1 MIDLGFALWM
11 IKRPMVSA
19 YMRPLVVGTF
29 MKSIR
34 ENAYT
39 LCKDLRDA
47 SVVLAMIFIF
57 LAFYSLI
64 CFFFYQGSYG
74 GFIYFS
80 SMPEAYYQL
89 LILLTTANFPDIML
103 PAYQQNFWNCLL
115 FVSFLLV
122 GLYFLMNVLLA
133 NVYFKFKVRLQSDG
147 VQNMIDQERYL
158 NEYLD
163 RFDIDNNGI
172 MEPGETKS
180 FYEEIFKFDVRQ
192 SRVDYDTL

>member
-11 IKRPMVSA
+11 NNRPILSA
-19 YMRPLVVGTF
+19 YVRPLVVGTF
-29 MKSIR
+29 MKSIS
-34 ENAYT
+34 ENFFT

-47 SVVLAMIFIF
+47 SVVLAMIFTF
-57 LAFYSLI
+57 LAAYSLI

-74 GFIYFS
+74 GFINFS
-80 SMPEAYYQL
+80 SMTEAYYRL

-103 PAYQQNFWNCLL
+103 PAYEQNFWNCLL
-115 FVSFLLV
+115 FISFLVV

-133 NVYFKFKVRLQSDG
+133 NVYSKFKVRLQSDG

-163 RFDIDNNGI
+163 RFDLDNNGI
-172 MEPGETKS
+172 MEPGESKS
-180 FYEEIFKFDVRQ
+180 FYEEIFNFDVRQ